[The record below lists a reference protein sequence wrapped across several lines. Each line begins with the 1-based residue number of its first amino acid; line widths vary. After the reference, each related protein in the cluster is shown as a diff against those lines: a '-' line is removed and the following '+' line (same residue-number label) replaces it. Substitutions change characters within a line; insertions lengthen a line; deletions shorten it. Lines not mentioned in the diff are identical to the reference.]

1 MIWASVH
8 DTKAG
13 CSSYLVGDELT
24 GQALVVDPLR
34 SKTAAHYILM
44 AQDLGLSIAYV
55 VDTHTHAD
63 HESAARELSD
73 GAGATL
79 GLSHKAPVNFPHVP
93 LKEGDR
99 FHLGSVE
106 VEVWE
111 TPGHTP
117 DSLCLVL
124 RDLDRGGEPWLVM
137 TGDVLFVGDVGR
149 PDLGES
155 SEDSVMEAARAQFKS
170 LERLMELPDHV
181 EVYPAHFGASHCGG
195 LYMSRKHCSTIGY
208 ERRYNTLLQS
218 RDPDRFVAEQL
229 KFLKP
234 PPADARRVRA
244 VNLGSPAGMGQ

>member
-1 MIWASVH
+1 MIWASVQ
-8 DTKAG
+8 DTITG

-24 GQALVVDPLR
+24 GQALVVDPLQ
-34 SKTAAHYILM
+34 SKTVAYYVLM
-44 AQDLGLSIAYV
+44 AQDLGLSISYV

-63 HESAARELSD
+63 HESAAREL
-73 GAGATL
+73 AEAAQATL
-79 GLSHKAPVNFPHVP
+79 ALSHRAPVHFAYAP

-111 TPGHTP
+111 MPGHTP

-155 SEDSVMEAARAQFKS
+155 SEAAVKEAARAQFQS
-170 LERLMELPDHV
+170 LDRLMELPDYV

-195 LYMSRKHCSTIGY
+195 LYMSRKYCSTIGY

-234 PPADARRVRA
+234 PPEHARQVRA
-244 VNLGSPAGMGQ
+244 ANLGVAAGSR